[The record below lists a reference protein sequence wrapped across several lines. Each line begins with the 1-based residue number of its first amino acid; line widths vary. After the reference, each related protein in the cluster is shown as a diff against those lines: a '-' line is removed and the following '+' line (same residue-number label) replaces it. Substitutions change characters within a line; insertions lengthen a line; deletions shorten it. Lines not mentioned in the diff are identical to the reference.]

1 MKPGS
6 GSSISTSL
14 VRWASNSAISA
25 SRRATSIDSWRW
37 ESAIA
42 STNSVGANS
51 VTAVSNMCSK
61 LPHSTDKFGSG
72 ELQVMPHDEG
82 MGTFGIAG
90 LWLVLALVLAVSI
103 LIGAG
108 AIWLAH
114 HTLPEE
120 VDAGHNGALS
130 PFLTVVGLVFGALLG
145 FTVVVAW
152 EQFSSAEAN
161 VAHEASTLTT
171 MYRQT
176 VAMPDPERTQL
187 RQQLRKYAE
196 AVSGPEWS
204 AQETGGGTSDMA
216 RAAIT
221 EMYRLFGNRPASTS
235 SPVDG
240 QFLNQLTVLTTDRDQ
255 RVLDQKPR
263 IPTLLWAGLIFG
275 GVLLI
280 AIAGF
285 VNFSSRRAHGA
296 LASGV
301 AVLLGLLLFV
311 VYWLDHP

>member
-1 MKPGS
+1 
-6 GSSISTSL
+6 
-14 VRWASNSAISA
+14 
-25 SRRATSIDSWRW
+25 
-37 ESAIA
+37 
-42 STNSVGANS
+42 
-51 VTAVSNMCSK
+51 
-61 LPHSTDKFGSG
+61 
-72 ELQVMPHDEG
+72 
-82 MGTFGIAG
+82 
-90 LWLVLALVLAVSI
+90 
-103 LIGAG
+103 
-108 AIWLAH
+108 
-114 HTLPEE
+114 
-120 VDAGHNGALS
+120 
-130 PFLTVVGLVFGALLG
+130 
-145 FTVVVAW
+145 VVVAW

-176 VAMPDPERTQL
+176 VAMPDPQRTQL

-204 AQETGGGTSDMA
+204 AQETGGGTSDTA

-240 QFLNQLTVLTTDRDQ
+240 ELLSKLSVLTTDRDP
-255 RVLDQKPR
+255 RVLDQEPR

-301 AVLLGLLLFV
+301 AVLLGLLLFL
-311 VYWLDHP
+311 VYWLDHPFGTEIGVTPAPFHHAVEAFDVMDRGT

>member
-1 MKPGS
+1 MG
-6 GSSISTSL
+6 GFGVLGLWATL
-14 VRWASNSAISA
+14 VL
-25 SRRATSIDSWRW
+25 TLVG
-37 ESAIA
+37 AIA
-42 STNSVGANS
+42 VALG
-51 VTAVSNMCSK
+51 
-61 LPHSTDKFGSG
+61 F
-72 ELQVMPHDEG
+72 
-82 MGTFGIAG
+82 
-90 LWLVLALVLAVSI
+90 LWLSKR
-103 LIGAG
+103 
-108 AIWLAH
+108 
-114 HTLPEE
+114 TLGETADPT
-120 VDAGHNGALS
+120 HNSSLS

-152 EQFSSAEAN
+152 EQFSSADAN

-176 VAMPDPERTQL
+176 VAMPDPQRTQL
-187 RQQLRKYAE
+187 RQQLRKYADG
-196 AVSGPEWS
+196 VSGPEWS

-240 QFLNQLTVLTTDRDQ
+240 QFLNQLTVLTTDRDK

-263 IPTLLWAGLIFG
+263 IPALLWAGLIFG

-285 VNFSSRRAHGA
+285 VNLSSRRAHGA
-296 LASGV
+296 LVSGV

-311 VYWLDHP
+311 VYWLDHPFGTEIGVTPAPFHHALEAFGVMDRGT

>member
-1 MKPGS
+1 MG
-6 GSSISTSL
+6 GFGVLGLWATL
-14 VRWASNSAISA
+14 VL
-25 SRRATSIDSWRW
+25 TLVG
-37 ESAIA
+37 AIA
-42 STNSVGANS
+42 VALG
-51 VTAVSNMCSK
+51 
-61 LPHSTDKFGSG
+61 F
-72 ELQVMPHDEG
+72 
-82 MGTFGIAG
+82 
-90 LWLVLALVLAVSI
+90 LWLSKRLLGENV
-103 LIGAG
+103 GP
-108 AIWLAH
+108 
-114 HTLPEE
+114 T
-120 VDAGHNGALS
+120 HNPSLS

-152 EQFSSAEAN
+152 EQFSSADAN

-176 VAMPDPERTQL
+176 VAMPDPQRTQL
-187 RQQLRKYAE
+187 RQQLRKYAA

-204 AQETGGGTSDMA
+204 AQETGGGTSDTA

-221 EMYRLFGNRPASTS
+221 EMYRLFGDRPASVS

-240 QFLNQLTVLTTDRDQ
+240 EFLNQLTVLTTDRDQ

-285 VNFSSRRAHGA
+285 VNFSSRRGHAA

-301 AVLLGLLLFV
+301 AMLLGLLLFL
-311 VYWLDHP
+311 VYWLDHPFGTEIGVTPAPFHHAVEAFDVMDRGT